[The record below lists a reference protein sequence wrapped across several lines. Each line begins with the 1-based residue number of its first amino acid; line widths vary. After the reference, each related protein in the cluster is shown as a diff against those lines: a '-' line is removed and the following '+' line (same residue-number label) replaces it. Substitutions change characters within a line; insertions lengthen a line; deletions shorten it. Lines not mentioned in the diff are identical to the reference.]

1 MSKSSLLLV
10 LGLLTTG
17 SAFAATP
24 EATFL
29 AEHGLSGKSVEQI
42 AIDQSP
48 QCRPLPYSASVTSTE
63 LKLSSGD

>member
-29 AEHGLSGKSVEQI
+29 AEHGLS
-42 AIDQSP
+42 
-48 QCRPLPYSASVTSTE
+48 
-63 LKLSSGD
+63 